1 MDLYWK
7 AALQGIVQGVT
18 EFLPVSSTGHLIL
31 VGKFMDFGGGSFT
44 NLFNVVIQF
53 ASILAVVLY
62 FHKTLIPAAMLKD
75 AEIRMNTFR
84 IWLKIIAGVMPILV
98 IGFLSADLV
107 EKMQDSP
114 LVVAIALLIG
124 GILLLK
130 VEEWCR
136 REKTVDNFQDLSYKT
151 AVGIGLI
158 QCLAMIPGTSRSAST
173 IIGALALGASR
184 PLAAEFSFLLAI
196 PTMAAAS
203 GYSLLKHGSEI
214 TTQQAIAL
222 SIGFVFSFLV
232 SWGVIAWLMNF
243 IRTRDFKVFGW
254 YRIALGI
261 VVLGYIFF
269 LHQ

>member
-222 SIGFVFSFLV
+222 SIGSVFSFLV
-232 SWGVIAWLMNF
+232 SWGVIA
-243 IRTRDFKVFGW
+243 
-254 YRIALGI
+254 
-261 VVLGYIFF
+261 
-269 LHQ
+269 